1 MSKESF
7 KQFARKHPE
16 LANKVINN
24 DISWQKLYELY
35 EIYGE
40 DNSIWNNY
48 ITNETT
54 SIKELLN
61 NFKNIDLTS
70 IQKTITNL
78 QKSLSVIQDLGVGQ
92 TNASSLPYERKPLY
106 KYFED

>member
-7 KQFARKHPE
+7 KQFARNHPE

-48 ITNETT
+48 FTNETT
-54 SIKELLN
+54 TMKDLLN
-61 NFKNIDLTS
+61 TFKNIDLNS
-70 IQKTITNL
+70 IQKTINNL

-92 TNASSLPYERKPLY
+92 TSNSSLQYERKPLY
-106 KYFED
+106 RYFDD